1 MTGTTPIAVV
11 TTTIPL
17 TMNSFHRE
25 LVRQLQGDFTVH
37 LVSSEGPDLNE
48 ASRALGAPAHVI
60 HMARDI
66 SLIADAVAIMRW
78 LWLLLSLRPAL
89 IVSATPKA
97 SLVAQVAAW
106 VTRVPQRIY
115 FVGGLRLE
123 GAAGRRRQ
131 LLVAM
136 EKLTLAA
143 STAAV
148 VNSPSLRRRALELRL
163 AAPSKIGATVP
174 GSSHGVDSARFS
186 PRDRDPALATELGLA
201 PGQPV
206 VGFIGRLTHDKGID
220 ALIDAVGIL
229 QDQGSHV
236 QWLVI
241 GSQIEPDSLQ
251 YAERLRSTRARVT
264 LVDSTPDVRPYFGLM
279 DIHVLPSLREGFP
292 NVVLEASAM
301 AIPTVTTDATG
312 AVDSVRHGETGLVV
326 PAQDGE
332 ALADGIG
339 SLLRDAS
346 RRAEMGHRARQW
358 AVEGFSPTSVVAS
371 LLRAAHVHPID
382 SVASPLKS
390 SGKA

>member
-1 MTGTTPIAVV
+1 MTGTKPIAVV

-25 LVRQLQGDFTVH
+25 LVRQLQADFTVH
-37 LVSSEGPDLNE
+37 LVSSEGPDLDE

-97 SLVAQVAAW
+97 SLVAQGAAW

-123 GAAGRRRQ
+123 GATGRRRQ
-131 LLVAM
+131 LLLAM
-136 EKLTLAA
+136 EKLTFAA

-148 VNSPSLRRRALELRL
+148 VNSPSLRQRALDLRL
-163 AAPSKIGATVP
+163 AAPSKIQATVP
-174 GSSHGVDSARFS
+174 GSSHGVDSAHFS
-186 PRDRDPALATELGLA
+186 PRDRDPALAAKLGLA
-201 PGQPV
+201 PDQPV
-206 VGFIGRLTHDKGID
+206 VGFVGRLTHDKGID
-220 ALIDAVGIL
+220 ALIDAVEIL
-229 QDQGSHV
+229 QSQGSHA

-251 YAERLRSTRARVT
+251 YAERLRSTRARVA
-264 LVDSTPDVRPYFGLM
+264 LADSTRDVRPYFGLM
-279 DIHVLPSLREGFP
+279 DVHVLPSLREGFP

-312 AVDSVRHGETGLVV
+312 AVDSVLHGETGLVV
-326 PAQDGE
+326 PAHDGE
-332 ALADGIG
+332 ALADAIG
-339 SLLRDAS
+339 SLLRDTS
-346 RRAEMGHRARQW
+346 GCAEMGHRARQW
-358 AVEGFSPTSVVAS
+358 VAKGFSPTSVVAS
-371 LLRAAHVHPID
+371 LLRAAHVHPIAR
-382 SVASPLKS
+382 VAPPSKSP
-390 SGKA
+390 GGA